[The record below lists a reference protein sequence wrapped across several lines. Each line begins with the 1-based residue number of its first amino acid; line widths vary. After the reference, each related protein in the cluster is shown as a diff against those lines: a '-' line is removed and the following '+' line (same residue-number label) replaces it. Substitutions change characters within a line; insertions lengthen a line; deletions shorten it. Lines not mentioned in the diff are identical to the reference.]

1 MLLKSLF
8 PDHYPQ
14 GEVPIQWMTESKSM
28 FWHISQDLREAII
41 LSLEFVTVIVYNKNC
56 SSEQVKVGDDSS
68 DASEDETLEED
79 GTDCWTK
86 MEALFL
92 SFFALWV
99 ISASSDE

>member
-1 MLLKSLF
+1 M
-8 PDHYPQ
+8 
-14 GEVPIQWMTESKSM
+14 QWMTESKSM

-41 LSLEFVTVIVYNKNC
+41 LSLEFVTVVVYNKNC
-56 SSEQVKVGDDSS
+56 SSPEQVEVEDDSS
-68 DASEDETLEED
+68 ASEDETLEED

-99 ISASSDE
+99 IGASSDE